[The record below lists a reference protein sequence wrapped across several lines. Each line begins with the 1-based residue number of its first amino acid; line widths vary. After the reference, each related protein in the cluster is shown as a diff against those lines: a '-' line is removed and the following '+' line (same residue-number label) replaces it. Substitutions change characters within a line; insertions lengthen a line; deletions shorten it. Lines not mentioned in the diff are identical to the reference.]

1 MLWRLCSEPVDQTV
15 TRRAQAREPNLH
27 IAVIVIVTNVR
38 VIVLIILV
46 KKAGKAK
53 QNKRQESGYAHIDSD
68 AMCTRMHTTTL
79 RQLTYF
85 ILTST
90 MAGSPCCHSPA
101 PRGRRGRA
109 MERLREALRGLNWRA
124 NTPWR

>member
-27 IAVIVIVTNVR
+27 IAVIVIVGNVR

-53 QNKRQESGYAHIDSD
+53 QNKTKDKNPDMHDTKTTHLLHSYVNNGRPSLLPFTCTPEPTRPSD
-68 AMCTRMHTTTL
+68 GA
-79 RQLTYF
+79 
-85 ILTST
+85 TS
-90 MAGSPCCHSPA
+90 
-101 PRGRRGRA
+101 
-109 MERLREALRGLNWRA
+109 
-124 NTPWR
+124 